1 MINGRVV
8 DTSIWV
14 DYLKKKAVAETILIN
29 SFIDKNELVTL
40 PIILQ
45 EVLQGIKED
54 TIFNTVKAAFLSFKK
69 VEYNNMETALNAALL
84 YKFLRSKGATIR
96 KPNDCL
102 IACICIENNFQLLHN
117 DRDFDNIAKH
127 TSLKIYK

>member
-8 DTSIWV
+8 DTSVWV
-14 DYLKKKAVAETILIN
+14 DYLKLKAVAQTVLIN
-29 SFIDKNELVTL
+29 SFMDKNELVTL
-40 PIILQ
+40 PVILQ
-45 EVLQGIKED
+45 EVLQGIREE
-54 TIFNTVKAAFLSFKK
+54 TLFETVKAAFLSFKK
-69 VEYNNMETALNAALL
+69 IEYNSFDAALHAASL
-84 YKFLRSKGATIR
+84 FRFLRSKGATIR

>member
-14 DYLKKKAVAETILIN
+14 DYLNKKAVAETILIN

>member
-8 DTSIWV
+8 DTSIWI
-14 DYLKKKAVAETILIN
+14 DYLKKKAVAQTILIN
-29 SFIDKNELVTL
+29 SFIDKNEIVSL
-40 PIILQ
+40 PVIVQ
-45 EVLQGIKED
+45 EVLQGIRED
-54 TIFNTVKAAFLSFKK
+54 VLFESLKDAFLSFKK
-69 VEYNNMETALNAALL
+69 VEYNSFDAALQAASL
-84 YKFLRSKGATIR
+84 YRFLRNKGATIR

-102 IACICIENNFQLLHN
+102 IAWICIDNNFQLLHN

>member
-8 DTSIWV
+8 DTSVWV
-14 DYLKKKAVAETILIN
+14 DYLRKEAVAQTVLIN

-40 PIILQ
+40 PVILQ
-45 EVLQGIKED
+45 EVLQGIREETLFKS
-54 TIFNTVKAAFLSFKK
+54 VKAAFLSFKK
-69 VEYNNMETALNAALL
+69 IEYNSFDAALQAASL
-84 YKFLRSKGATIR
+84 FRFLRSKGATIR

>member
-8 DTSIWV
+8 DTSIWI
-14 DYLKKKAVAETILIN
+14 DYLKKKAVAQTILIN
-29 SFIDKNELVTL
+29 SFIDKNEIVSL
-40 PIILQ
+40 PVIVQ
-45 EVLQGIKED
+45 EVLQGIREEVL
-54 TIFNTVKAAFLSFKK
+54 FQSVKAAFLSFKK
-69 VEYNNMETALNAALL
+69 VEYNSFDAALQSASL
-84 YKFLRSKGATIR
+84 YRFLRSKGATIR

-117 DRDFDNIAKH
+117 DKDFDNIAKH

>member
-8 DTSIWV
+8 DTSVWV
-14 DYLKKKAVAETILIN
+14 DYLKKKAVAQTLLIN
-29 SFIDKNELVTL
+29 SFIDKNEVVTL
-40 PIILQ
+40 PVILQ
-45 EVLQGIKED
+45 EVLQGIREEAL
-54 TIFNTVKAAFLSFKK
+54 FESVKAAFLTFKK
-69 VEYNNMETALNAALL
+69 IEYNSIDAALQAASL
-84 YKFLRSKGATIR
+84 FRFLRSKGATIR

-117 DRDFDNIAKH
+117 DKDFDNIAKH